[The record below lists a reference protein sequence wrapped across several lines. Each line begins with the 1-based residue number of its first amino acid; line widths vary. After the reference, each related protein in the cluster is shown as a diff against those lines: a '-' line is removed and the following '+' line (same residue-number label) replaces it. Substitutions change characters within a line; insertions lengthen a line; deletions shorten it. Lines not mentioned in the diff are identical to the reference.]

1 MKIDFLP
8 LEYNCK
14 FIEKI
19 GVESGEFKDEVA
31 ILDEYKRRGFKTIK
45 IVNAIDDDGNVLAY
59 TFNVYCYAD
68 PKEYREITK
77 NGFLIK

>member
-1 MKIDFLP
+1 MKLDFLP

-19 GVESGEFKDEVA
+19 GEEVGGFKDEED
-31 ILDEYKRRGFKTIK
+31 IKREYERRGFKNVK
-45 IVNAIDDDGNVLAY
+45 IVNAIDDDGNILAY

-68 PKEYREITK
+68 MKEFKEITK